1 MTRTNANSPLI
12 ANILD
17 DARRGTFTGLIT
29 TKRGVTRGP
38 KGAKVTYGDDEVH
51 TVIYTGFKYDNLV
64 RRSLEALQA
73 MTDLD
78 FARFAAE
85 SNGTFTVAD
94 VALALSEL
102 VASFE
107 RTLNPAEESTATTK
121 HVYEPLVVDGEVV
134 RGGRVYRCT
143 GTKGC
148 HCRECSGDKRA
159 PLDGT
164 IYLQGLRIWSKVLT
178 PAPNGPVPKPNSKPK
193 TLAKN
198 ALRRGLPVS
207 RYVSY
212 RLEPGTPFMLRA
224 GGTAAIEA
232 KAEGFVV
239 TDDIV
244 DVLSKAV

>member
-1 MTRTNANSPLI
+1 MTTNANSTLI
-12 ANILD
+12 ANIIG
-17 DARRGTFTGLIT
+17 DARKGTFTGLIT
-29 TKRGVTRGP
+29 TKRGVTRGC
-38 KGAKVTYGDDEVH
+38 KGSKVTYGNDEVH

-64 RRSLEALQA
+64 ARSLEQLQA
-73 MTDLD
+73 LTDAD
-78 FARFAAE
+78 FTRLADE
-85 SNGTFTVAD
+85 SNGKFSVAD
-94 VALALSEL
+94 MALALSEL

-107 RTLNPAEESTATTK
+107 RTLNPAECSTSTTA
-121 HVYEPLVVDGEVV
+121 HVYEPLVVDGETV

-143 GTKGC
+143 GKPGC
-148 HCRECSGDKRA
+148 HCRECSGDAKA

-178 PAPNGPVPKPNSKPK
+178 PAPNGPAPRPNSKAK

-212 RLEPGTPFMLRA
+212 RLEPGTPFLLRA
-224 GGTAAIEA
+224 GGTATVEA
-232 KAEGFVV
+232 KADGFMV
-239 TDDIV
+239 TDAIV

>member
-1 MTRTNANSPLI
+1 MPRTNANSPLI
-12 ANILD
+12 GNILK

-29 TKRGVTRGP
+29 RKRGVTRGP

-51 TVIYTGFKYDNLV
+51 VVIYTGFRYESLV
-64 RRSLEALQA
+64 RRSLEMLQA
-73 MTDLD
+73 MDLQGMAGHTLED
-78 FARFAAE
+78 LRVAR
-85 SNGTFTVAD
+85 D
-94 VALALSEL
+94 EL

-107 RTLNPAEESTATTK
+107 RTLDPEQESTSTTT

-148 HCRECSGDKRA
+148 HCRDCTGDPKA

-164 IYLQGLRIWSKVLT
+164 VYLQGIRIWGKVLT
-178 PAPNGPVPKPNSKPK
+178 PAPNGPAPKPNSKPK
-193 TLAKN
+193 TLAKK
-198 ALRRGLPVS
+198 ALRRQLPVS

-212 RLEPGTPFMLRA
+212 RLEPGTDFVLRA
-224 GGTAAIEA
+224 GGTAQVEA
-232 KAEGFVV
+232 QKNGFQV

-244 DVLSKAV
+244 DALSA